1 MIVTKLVLRNFR
13 NYDWLD
19 AKFEKGINFII
30 GENAAGKTNV
40 VEAIHFLSLAR
51 SFRTSKNT
59 DLIKE
64 RRQFAT
70 IEARVE
76 EDTTH
81 KDIVAILT
89 PSHKKISCNGNPIK
103 RISDLSDL
111 INVIVF
117 EPKDSLMFNDS
128 PLVRRNFLDVNL
140 SKKSKGYLESLMM
153 FEKLLNERNAI
164 LKNENIDM
172 VQLKVVTEQLID
184 VQESIVKYR
193 QLFVGEIN
201 KLLSKIIAALK
212 GDDEE
217 AHLIYEPF
225 VKFEKNY
232 KQVASRAYDKGLESD
247 IKHKMT
253 QIGIH
258 REDIKMILNG
268 NDVSTY
274 GSQGENRISVIALKL
289 APYFLIDDKD
299 KKPIVVLDDVMSELD
314 QEHKTRLI
322 KFLRK
327 FEQVFITSTNTN
339 VSNTSVYEVKKHT
352 ITRRNA

>member
-1 MIVTKLVLRNFR
+1 MKVSKLVLRNFR
-13 NYDWLD
+13 NYDWAD
-19 AKFEKGINFII
+19 VKFEKGINFIV
-30 GENAAGKTNV
+30 GDNGAGKTNI

-51 SFRTSKNT
+51 SFRTSRNT

-89 PSHKKISCNGNPIK
+89 PSHKKISCNGKSIK
-103 RISDLSDL
+103 RISDLSNL

-117 EPKDSLMFNDS
+117 EPKDSLMFKDS
-128 PLVRRNFLDVNL
+128 PMVRRNFLDVNL

-153 FEKLLNERNAI
+153 FEKYLNERNAI
-164 LKNENIDM
+164 LRNEVIDKM
-172 VQLKVVTEQLID
+172 QLNVVTEQLID

-201 KLLSKIIAALK
+201 KLLSKIITALK
-212 GDDEE
+212 GSDEK
-217 AHLIYEPF
+217 AYITYEPF
-225 VKFEKNY
+225 VKFDKNY
-232 KQVASRAYDKGLESD
+232 KQNASRAYEKMLESD

-253 QIGIH
+253 QVGIH
-258 REDIKMILNG
+258 REDIQMMLNG
-268 NDVSTY
+268 NDISTH
-274 GSQGENRISVIALKL
+274 GSQGENRIAVIALKL
-289 APYFLIDDKD
+289 APYFLIEEKE
-299 KKPIVVLDDVMSELD
+299 KKPVIVLDDVMSELD
-314 QEHKTRLI
+314 QEHRTRLI
-322 KFLRK
+322 KFLMK
-327 FEQVFITSTNTN
+327 FEQVFITSTSTN
-339 VSNTSVYEVKKHT
+339 VSNTSVYEVNKHI

>member
-1 MIVTKLVLRNFR
+1 MIVSNLVLRNFR

-19 AKFEKGINFII
+19 VKFEKGINFIV
-30 GENAAGKTNV
+30 GDNAAGKTNI

-81 KDIVAILT
+81 KSIVAILT
-89 PSHKKISCNGNPIK
+89 PSHKKISCNGKPIK

-128 PLVRRNFLDVNL
+128 PMVRRNFLDINL
-140 SKKSKGYLESLMM
+140 SKKSKGYLESLMI

-164 LKNENIDM
+164 LKKEELDL
-172 VQLKVVTEQLID
+172 VQLEVVTDQLID

-201 KLLSKIIAALK
+201 KLLSKVIESIK
-212 GDDEE
+212 GDNESAYLE
-217 AHLIYEPF
+217 YEPY

-232 KQVASRAYDKGLESD
+232 KQIATRAYEKNLESD

-253 QIGIH
+253 QVGIH
-258 REDIKMILNG
+258 REDFKMILNG

-274 GSQGENRISVIALKL
+274 GSQGENRIAVIALKL
-289 APYFLIDDKD
+289 TPYFLIEDKD
-299 KKPIVVLDDVMSELD
+299 KKPIIVLDDVMSELD
-314 QEHKTRLI
+314 QEHKKRLI

-327 FEQVFITSTNTN
+327 FEQVFITSTSSN
-339 VSNTSVYEVKKHT
+339 VSNTSIYEVNKH
-352 ITRRNA
+352 IVTRRNA

>member
-1 MIVTKLVLRNFR
+1 MIVSKLVLRNFR

-19 AKFEKGINFII
+19 VKFEKGINFIV
-30 GENAAGKTNV
+30 GENAAGKTNI

-51 SFRTSKNT
+51 SFRTIKNT

-89 PSHKKISCNGNPIK
+89 PSHKKISCNGKTIK
-103 RISDLSDL
+103 RISDLSNL
-111 INVIVF
+111 INVIIF

-128 PLVRRNFLDVNL
+128 PLVRRNFLDINL

-153 FEKLLNERNAI
+153 FEKFLNERNAI
-164 LKNENIDM
+164 LKKDEIDK

-193 QLFVGEIN
+193 QMFVGEIN
-201 KLLSKIIAALK
+201 LLLSKIITSLK
-212 GDDEE
+212 GDEE
-217 AHLIYEPF
+217 KAYIEYEPF
-225 VKFEKNY
+225 VKFQRNY
-232 KQVASRAYDKGLESD
+232 KQIATRAYEKSLESD
-247 IKHKMT
+247 IKHKAT
-253 QIGIH
+253 QVGIH
-258 REDIKMILNG
+258 REDFKMILNG
-268 NDVSTY
+268 NDISTH
-274 GSQGENRISVIALKL
+274 GSQGENRIAVIALKL
-289 APYFLIDDKD
+289 TPYFLIEDKD
-299 KKPIVVLDDVMSELD
+299 KKPVVVLDDVMSELD

-327 FEQVFITSTNTN
+327 FEQVFITSTSTN
-339 VSNTSVYEVKKHT
+339 VSNTSIYEVNKHT